1 MYDIIIIGSGPAGL
15 SAAIYAQRACL
26 DTIVIEKNGISGGQV
41 LNTWEVDNYPGF
53 PGVTGFELSRQFRE
67 HANKLGARV
76 VQDEVV
82 QVELSGNVKK
92 VVCEEETYEARCVIL
107 ASGAHHRTLEVPGE
121 EELRGAGVSYC
132 ATCDGNFYRNRPI
145 GVICT
150 VPAQWHEVEFLA
162 GLASQVTAYV
172 TFDVEGPVPG
182 NVTVRK
188 DRPKSVAKDVQELVL
203 QADDAQRMD
212 GLFILRESDPVTR
225 LLPELAME
233 GNTIKVNKRLETNI
247 PGVYA
252 AGDCIG
258 QPLQISKATGD
269 GLVAVFGAADY
280 FRKKG

>member
-1 MYDIIIIGSGPAGL
+1 MWGQESVTARPRRELLSEPSHWRHLYRSCPVARSG
-15 SAAIYAQRACL
+15 I
-26 DTIVIEKNGISGGQV
+26 
-41 LNTWEVDNYPGF
+41 
-53 PGVTGFELSRQFRE
+53 
-67 HANKLGARV
+67 
-76 VQDEVV
+76 
-82 QVELSGNVKK
+82 
-92 VVCEEETYEARCVIL
+92 
-107 ASGAHHRTLEVPGE
+107 
-121 EELRGAGVSYC
+121 
-132 ATCDGNFYRNRPI
+132 
-145 GVICT
+145 
-150 VPAQWHEVEFLA
+150 LA

-188 DRPKSVAKDVQELVL
+188 DRPKSVAKDGQELVL

-269 GLVAVFGAADY
+269 GLVSCLWQ
-280 FRKKG
+280 RQIT

>member
-1 MYDIIIIGSGPAGL
+1 MG
-15 SAAIYAQRACL
+15 
-26 DTIVIEKNGISGGQV
+26 TGI
-41 LNTWEVDNYPGF
+41 
-53 PGVTGFELSRQFRE
+53 
-67 HANKLGARV
+67 
-76 VQDEVV
+76 
-82 QVELSGNVKK
+82 
-92 VVCEEETYEARCVIL
+92 
-107 ASGAHHRTLEVPGE
+107 
-121 EELRGAGVSYC
+121 SYC

-188 DRPKSVAKDVQELVL
+188 DRPKSVAKDGQELVL

-280 FRKKG
+280 LRKKG

>member
-1 MYDIIIIGSGPAGL
+1 MGEADLVG
-15 SAAIYAQRACL
+15 
-26 DTIVIEKNGISGGQV
+26 TGI
-41 LNTWEVDNYPGF
+41 
-53 PGVTGFELSRQFRE
+53 
-67 HANKLGARV
+67 
-76 VQDEVV
+76 
-82 QVELSGNVKK
+82 
-92 VVCEEETYEARCVIL
+92 
-107 ASGAHHRTLEVPGE
+107 
-121 EELRGAGVSYC
+121 SYC

-188 DRPKSVAKDVQELVL
+188 DRPKSVAKDGQELVL

-280 FRKKG
+280 LRKRADERLGFSFLDPCRPADRWLQWGKERSKDSRCRAC